1 MQIQT
6 QLQLQATTRW
16 MLELESTPGRR
27 TAPYR
32 RAGCAAP
39 PPPGPALRSGSRA
52 AWALLHTTPRRAP
65 KPGRRRKER
74 KRRGIFLFL
83 PHSFP
88 LPPQW
93 GGVSKGT
100 GIATRFSRNTTEGIL
115 KELGEKTHSQE
126 VISHAKLCKELKMI
140 FFFAFCLPS
149 PSPREGS
156 NNAILFP
163 QCLFIYFFPLGWKA
177 DEY

>member
-140 FFFAFCLPS
+140 FFLHFAYP
-149 PSPREGS
+149 PPPREKARIMRFYFLS
-156 NNAILFP
+156 VY
-163 QCLFIYFFPLGWKA
+163 LFIFFP
-177 DEY
+177 